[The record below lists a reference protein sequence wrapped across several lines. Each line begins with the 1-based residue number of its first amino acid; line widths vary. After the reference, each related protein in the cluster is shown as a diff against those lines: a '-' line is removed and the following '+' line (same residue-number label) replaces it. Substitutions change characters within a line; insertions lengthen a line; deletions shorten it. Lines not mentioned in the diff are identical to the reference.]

1 MKKEHDE
8 MANEP
13 LTNMPERMEQEDEI
27 DLLEL
32 ARKLWDAR
40 KRLLK
45 WCGIGALVGI
55 IVAFSIPKEYSVT
68 VKLAPEVSNGKQSL
82 GGLGDLAAM
91 AGFNVG
97 GGASSDAVSPTLY
110 PDIVE
115 SVPFA
120 TELFDVQVSDKKGKL
135 QTTVY
140 EYLTENVRQPW
151 WSAVLSA
158 PFKFIGWTVSL
169 FKSDEDAS
177 SREVDPFRLTPEEN
191 SVVSA
196 LNERVTC
203 SVDKKSSVIS
213 LTVTMQDPLI
223 AATLTDTVMNN
234 LQNYIT
240 EYRTN
245 KARHDLE
252 FTQKLYDEAQ
262 AAYYA
267 AQSKYARYMDA
278 NQNVVL
284 RSARTEQERLQ
295 NEMTLNYNLYNQ
307 MAQQLQ
313 LAKAKVQEST
323 PAYVV
328 LQPATVPL
336 RAAKPSKMMILIG
349 FVFLF
354 GVAASAWTL
363 FGEEFFAQFKKGSD
377 EE

>member
-1 MKKEHDE
+1 ME
-8 MANEP
+8 NES
-13 LTNMPERMEQEDEI
+13 LTNASEQMMQEAEI

-32 ARKLWDAR
+32 ARKLWGAR
-40 KRLLK
+40 KRILR
-45 WCGIGALVGI
+45 WCGIGALAGI
-55 IVAFSIPKEYSVT
+55 VVAFSIPKEYSVT
-68 VKLAPEVSNGKQSL
+68 VKLAPEVSNMKQSV

-91 AGFNVG
+91 AGLNIG
-97 GGASSDAVSPTLY
+97 SGASSDAVSPSLY

-120 TELFDVQVSDKKGKL
+120 TDLFAVQVSDKKGKIR
-135 QTTVY
+135 TTVY
-140 EYLTENVRQPW
+140 DYLTEHLRRPW
-151 WSAVLSA
+151 WGVVISA
-158 PFKFIGWTVSL
+158 PFRFIGWTLSG
-169 FKSDEDAS
+169 FKGKEDAGG
-177 SREVDPFRLTPEEN
+177 RNVDPFRLTPKEHQAVRE
-191 SVVSA
+191 
-196 LNERVTC
+196 LNERIKC
-203 SVDKKSSVIS
+203 MVDKKSSVIS

-223 AATLTDTVMNN
+223 AATLTDTVMLN

-245 KARHDLE
+245 KARYDLE

-262 AAYYA
+262 EAYYA

-284 RSARTEQERLQ
+284 RWVRTEQERLQ

-313 LAKAKVQEST
+313 LAKAKVQEVT

-328 LQPATVPL
+328 LQPSTVPL
-336 RAAKPSKMMILIG
+336 RATKPSKILILVG

-354 GVAASAWTL
+354 GAGASAWAL
-363 FGEEFFAQFKKGSD
+363 FGADFSAQ
-377 EE
+377 

>member
-1 MKKEHDE
+1 M
-8 MANEP
+8 
-13 LTNMPERMEQEDEI
+13 TNMPEQMEQEESI
-27 DLLEL
+27 DLMEL
-32 ARKLWDAR
+32 ARKLWSAR
-40 KRLLK
+40 KRVLK

-55 IVAFSIPKEYSVT
+55 VVAFSIPKEYSVT
-68 VKLAPEVSNGKQSL
+68 VKLAPEISNGKKSL

-91 AGFNVG
+91 AGFDVSG
-97 GGASSDAVSPTLY
+97 SGASGDAVSPLFY
-110 PDIVE
+110 PDVVG

-135 QTTVY
+135 QTTIY
-140 EYLTENVRQPW
+140 EYMTEHMRQPW

-169 FKSDEDAS
+169 FKGDEEETS
-177 SREVDPFRLTPEEN
+177 GKVDPFRLTLEESN
-191 SVVSA
+191 VVKA
-196 LNERVTC
+196 LNERVMCT
-203 SVDKKSSVIS
+203 VDKKSAVIT

-252 FTQKLYDEAQ
+252 YTQELYDEAQ

-278 NQNVVL
+278 NQNIVL
-284 RSARTEQERLQ
+284 RSMRTEQERLQ
-295 NEMTLNYNLYNQ
+295 NEMALNYNLYNQ

-323 PAYVV
+323 PVYAV

-336 RAAKPSKMMILIG
+336 RAVKPSKMTILVG

-354 GVAASAWTL
+354 GAAISAWIL
-363 FGEEFFAQFKKGSD
+363 YGKEFFARFKKGLK

>member
-1 MKKEHDE
+1 

-13 LTNMPERMEQEDEI
+13 LTNTPERMEQEEEI

-32 ARKLWDAR
+32 ARKLWNVR

-45 WCGIGALVGI
+45 WCCIGALVGI
-55 IVAFSIPKEYSVT
+55 VVAFSIPKEYSVT
-68 VKLAPEVSNGKQSL
+68 VKLAPELSNGKKQSL

-91 AGFNVG
+91 AGFDIS
-97 GGASSDAVSPTLY
+97 GAGALGDAVSPLFY
-110 PDIVE
+110 PDVVE

-120 TELFDVQVSDKKGKL
+120 TELFDVQVSDKKGKM
-135 QTTVY
+135 QTTLY
-140 EYLTENVRQPW
+140 EYMTEYMRSPW

-169 FKSDEDAS
+169 IKGEEEEAS
-177 SREVDPFRLTPEEN
+177 CKVNPFRLTREE
-191 SVVSA
+191 SEVVNE
-196 LNERVTC
+196 LNERITC
-203 SVDKKSSVIS
+203 SVDKKTAVIT

-252 FTQKLYDEAQ
+252 YTQKLYDEAQ
-262 AAYYA
+262 TAYYA

-278 NQNVVL
+278 NQNIVL
-284 RSARTEQERLQ
+284 RSMRTEQERLQ
-295 NEMTLNYNLYNQ
+295 NEMALNYNLYNQ

-323 PAYVV
+323 PVYAV

-336 RAAKPSKMMILIG
+336 RAVKPSKMMILIG

-354 GVAASAWTL
+354 GAAASGWIL
-363 FGEEFFAQFKKGSD
+363 YGKEFFAQFKKGL
-377 EE
+377 EEEQE

>member
-1 MKKEHDE
+1 

-13 LTNMPERMEQEDEI
+13 LTNIPEQMEQEEGI
-27 DLLEL
+27 DLMEL
-32 ARKLWDAR
+32 ARKLWNAR

-45 WCGIGALVGI
+45 WCCIGALVGI
-55 IVAFSIPKEYSVT
+55 VVAFSIPKEYSVT
-68 VKLAPEVSNGKQSL
+68 VKLAPELSGKKSL
-82 GGLGDLAAM
+82 GGGLSDLAAM
-91 AGFNVG
+91 AGFDVS
-97 GGASSDAVSPTLY
+97 GASATTGDAVSPASY
-110 PDIVE
+110 PDVVG

-120 TELFDVQVSDKKGKL
+120 TELFDVQVSDKKGEM
-135 QTTVY
+135 QTTLY
-140 EYLTENVRQPW
+140 EYMTEYTRSPW

-158 PFKFIGWTVSL
+158 PFKFISWVVSL
-169 FKSDEDAS
+169 FKDDEEDAS
-177 SREVDPFRLTPEEN
+177 GKVDPFRLTLEE
-191 SVVSA
+191 SEVVKA
-196 LNERVTC
+196 LNERITC
-203 SVDKKSSVIS
+203 SVDNKTAVIT

-252 FTQKLYDEAQ
+252 YTQKLYDEAQ

-278 NQNVVL
+278 NQNIVL
-284 RSARTEQERLQ
+284 RSMRTEQERLQ
-295 NEMTLNYNLYNQ
+295 NEMALNYNLYNQ

-323 PAYVV
+323 PVYAV

-336 RAAKPSKMMILIG
+336 RATKPSKMMILIG

-354 GVAASAWTL
+354 GAAASGWIL
-363 FGEEFFAQFKKGSD
+363 YGKEYFAQFKKGLK
-377 EE
+377 EEQEKL

>member
-1 MKKEHDE
+1 

-13 LTNMPERMEQEDEI
+13 LTNMSERMEQEEEI
-27 DLLEL
+27 DLLEQ

-55 IVAFSIPKEYSVT
+55 VVAFSIPKEYSVT
-68 VKLAPEVSNGKQSL
+68 VKLAPEMSNGKQSL

-120 TELFDVQVSDKKGKL
+120 TELFDVQVADKKGKL

-140 EYLTENVRQPW
+140 EYLTENVRRPW
-151 WSAVLSA
+151 WNAVLSA
-158 PFKFIGWTVSL
+158 PFRFIGWTVSL
-169 FKSDEDAS
+169 FKDDEDAS
-177 SREVDPFRLTPEEN
+177 SREVDPFRLTPKESE
-191 SVVSA
+191 VVKS

-203 SVDKKSSVIS
+203 MVDKKSSVIS

-245 KARHDLE
+245 KARHDLD

-284 RSARTEQERLQ
+284 RSVRTEQERLQ

-336 RAAKPSKMMILIG
+336 RAAKPSKMTILIG

-354 GVAASAWTL
+354 GAAASAWIL
-363 FGEEFFAQFKKGSD
+363 FGKEFFAQFKKGS

>member
-1 MKKEHDE
+1 MADE
-8 MANEP
+8 T
-13 LTNMPERMEQEDEI
+13 LTNRPEQSMPDKEI
-27 DLLEL
+27 DLLDL
-32 ARKLWDAR
+32 ARKLWAGR
-40 KRLLK
+40 RRILK

-68 VKLAPEVSNGKQSL
+68 VKLAPEISNSKQSM

-91 AGFNVG
+91 AGLNVG
-97 GGASSDAVSPTLY
+97 NMTSNDAVSPTLY

-120 TELFDVQVSDKKGKL
+120 AELFDVQVSDRKGKL

-140 EYLTENVRQPW
+140 EYLTEHIRRPW
-151 WSAVLSA
+151 WGVVFSA
-158 PFKFIGWTVSL
+158 PFRFIGWTMSL
-169 FKSDEDAS
+169 FKEKEQAG
-177 SREVDPFRLTPEEN
+177 RGKTDPFRLTAKEN
-191 SVVSA
+191 MAVKA
-196 LNERVTC
+196 LNERISC
-203 SVDKKSSVIS
+203 MVDKKTSVIS

-223 AATLTDTVMNN
+223 AATLTDTVMLN

-245 KARHDLE
+245 KARRDFD
-252 FTQKLYDEAQ
+252 FTQKLYEEAQ
-262 AAYYA
+262 AAYYT

-278 NQNVVL
+278 NQNIVR
-284 RSARTEQERLQ
+284 RSVRTEQERLQ

-313 LAKAKVQEST
+313 MAKAKVQEVT

-336 RAAKPSKMMILIG
+336 RAAKPSKMVILVG
-349 FVFLF
+349 FIFLF
-354 GVAASAWTL
+354 GVAASVLTL
-363 FGEEFFAQFKKGSD
+363 FGGEVASRFKK
-377 EE
+377 EESQENL

>member
-1 MKKEHDE
+1 MADE
-8 MANEP
+8 T
-13 LTNMPERMEQEDEI
+13 LTNRPEQSMPDKEI
-27 DLLEL
+27 DLLDL
-32 ARKLWDAR
+32 ARKLWAGR
-40 KRLLK
+40 RRILK

-68 VKLAPEVSNGKQSL
+68 VKLAPEISNSKQSM

-91 AGFNVG
+91 AGLNVG
-97 GGASSDAVSPTLY
+97 NMTSNDAVSPTLY

-120 TELFDVQVSDKKGKL
+120 AELFDVQVSDRKGKL

-140 EYLTENVRQPW
+140 DYLTEHIRRPW
-151 WSAVLSA
+151 WVVFSA
-158 PFKFIGWTVSL
+158 PFRFIGWTMSL
-169 FKSDEDAS
+169 FKEKEQAG
-177 SREVDPFRLTPEEN
+177 RGKTDPFRLTAKEN
-191 SVVSA
+191 MAVKA
-196 LNERVTC
+196 LNERISC
-203 SVDKKSSVIS
+203 MVDKKTSVIS

-223 AATLTDTVMNN
+223 AATLTDTVMLN

-245 KARHDLE
+245 KARRDFD
-252 FTQKLYDEAQ
+252 FTQKLYEEAQ
-262 AAYYA
+262 AAYYT

-278 NQNVVL
+278 NQNIVR
-284 RSARTEQERLQ
+284 RSVRTEQERLQ

-313 LAKAKVQEST
+313 MAKAKVQEVT

-336 RAAKPSKMMILIG
+336 RAAKPSKMVILVG
-349 FVFLF
+349 FIFLF
-354 GVAASAWTL
+354 GVAASVLTL
-363 FGEEFFAQFKKGSD
+363 FGGEVASRFKK
-377 EE
+377 EESQENL